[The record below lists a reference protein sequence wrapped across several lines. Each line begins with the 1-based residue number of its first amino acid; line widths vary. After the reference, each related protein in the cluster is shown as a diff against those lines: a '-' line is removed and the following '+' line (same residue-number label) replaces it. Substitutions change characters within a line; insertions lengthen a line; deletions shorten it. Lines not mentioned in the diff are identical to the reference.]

1 MRNDNIEEQLQLELE
16 KFKTAIEYIEKV
28 KKTAIDSQ
36 KLLNDLSEKYT
47 TLNESQSKSIDSIN
61 NTREQIADINK
72 QLNNITK
79 KNAIEDI
86 RIIKSNFENKMNG
99 IISKI
104 NKENSEKINLLIN
117 KINKIKAINIVFIAI
132 AITAIIL
139 GLLF

>member
-1 MRNDNIEEQLQLELE
+1 MRNDNIEEQLKLELE

-47 TLNESQSKSIDSIN
+47 ALNESQSKSIDSIDN
-61 NTREQIADINK
+61 ISEQIADINK

-79 KNAIEDI
+79 QNAIEDI
-86 RIIKSNFENKMNG
+86 RLIKSNFENKMNE
-99 IISKI
+99 IIFKI
-104 NKENSEKINLLIN
+104 NKENSEKINLITN